1 MSKIN
6 RSHSTSIE
14 RADDVL
20 KFLNKHSLVTKIS
33 LGIIKAKR
41 PPSKTH
47 GKFKI
52 TVKKGSILLE
62 VNTKSSNQEIHVFG
76 DDLHKIAGDTSK
88 ELRKERQQ
96 VSFGKHY
103 K

>member
-6 RSHSTSIE
+6 SSHSTSIE
-14 RADDVL
+14 RANDVL
-20 KFLNKHSLVTKIS
+20 KFLNKHSLVSKIS

-52 TVKKGSILLE
+52 TVRKGSMLLE

-76 DDLHKIAGDTSK
+76 NDLNEIATDTAK
-88 ELRKERQQ
+88 ELRKEKEQ

-103 K
+103 D